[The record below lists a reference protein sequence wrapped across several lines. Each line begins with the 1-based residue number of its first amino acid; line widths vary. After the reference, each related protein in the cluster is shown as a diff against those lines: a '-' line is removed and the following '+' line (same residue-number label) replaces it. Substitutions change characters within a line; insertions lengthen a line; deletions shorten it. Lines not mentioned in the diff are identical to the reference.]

1 MAARTVKGG
10 FRAVLIACLLCLTGC
25 SGTTMVY
32 NRLDTILA
40 WYLDDYVEL
49 NAPQEQQLDNTL
61 RPFLSWHRQQELP
74 VYVGILD
81 KIDADL
87 DQPITPRDIE
97 AIYTDVEVAWL
108 RLEEESLGWLLELG
122 ATLTDAQVEEFF
134 AYLQEKQQEYE
145 EKYLSRTETEYRE
158 ESYDSFADNLGDYLG
173 RLTPQQ
179 RERLQGAVDALERS
193 DEIWLKERAAW
204 LERLAEVMQRQPG
217 WQEQVRTMLAQR
229 SETLSPQYQQIF
241 DHNLEVIFGAV
252 AGVLN
257 TRTETQDRRLR
268 KKLGGLRD
276 DLQTLIAQGETA
288 PAEAG

>member
-1 MAARTVKGG
+1 MATRTVKGG
-10 FRAVLIACLLCLTGC
+10 FRAVLIACLLCLAGC

-32 NRLDTILA
+32 NRLDTVLA
-40 WYLDDYVEL
+40 WYLDDYVQL

-74 VYVGILD
+74 RYVGILD
-81 KIDADL
+81 KIDANL

-122 ATLTDAQVEEFF
+122 ATLTEAQVEEFL

-145 EKYLSRTETEYRE
+145 EKYLSRSETEYRE

-173 RLTPQQ
+173 RLTPEQ

-193 DEIWLKERAAW
+193 DAIWLKERAAW

-229 SETLSPQYQQIF
+229 SETLSPEYQQIF

-252 AGVLN
+252 AEVLN

>member
-10 FRAVLIACLLCLTGC
+10 CRALLIACLLCLAGC

-87 DQPITPRDIE
+87 DQPVTPGDIE

-122 ATLTDAQVEEFF
+122 ATLTDAQVDEFL

-145 EKYLSRTETEYRE
+145 EKYLSRSETEYRE

-173 RLTPQQ
+173 RLTPEQ
-179 RERLQGAVDALERS
+179 RERLQGAVDTLKRS

-204 LERLAEVMQRQPG
+204 LQRLAEVMQRQPG
-217 WQEQVRTMLAQR
+217 WQEKVRTMLAQR
-229 SETLSPQYQQIF
+229 SETLSPEYQQIF

-252 AGVLN
+252 AEVLN
-257 TRTETQDRRLR
+257 SRTETQDRRLR